1 MMNAH
6 IDAAEKCTRKSK
18 RVKKL
23 VPGKEE
29 LVKENRTVLKKAY
42 LKNKHIPNYDNSY
55 HIKQLAF
62 GQPHLCVFGEIFA
75 AEVNGSSAAKF
86 FP

>member
-1 MMNAH
+1 MINAH

-23 VPGKEE
+23 VPWKEE
-29 LVKENRTVLKKAY
+29 LVKEKRSALKEAY

-55 HIKQLAF
+55 HLKQLA
-62 GQPHLCVFGEIFA
+62 CE
-75 AEVNGSSAAKF
+75 
-86 FP
+86 